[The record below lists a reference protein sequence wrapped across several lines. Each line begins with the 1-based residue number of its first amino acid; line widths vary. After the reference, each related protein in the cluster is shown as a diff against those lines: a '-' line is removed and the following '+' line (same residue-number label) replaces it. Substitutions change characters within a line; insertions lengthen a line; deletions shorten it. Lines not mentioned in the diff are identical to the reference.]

1 MNWIGRVE
9 NSDIEEWIAQTDSF
23 DILDWIEWAE
33 GSGIEGLTEWVDIA
47 DIVDWIV
54 QIDSFGI
61 EDSIAWTDFE
71 YSIVWAD
78 FEYSIAQID
87 SFGTADWTQL
97 CFVLSPFDS
106 IPFVYSRPHSS
117 LAPSAL
123 ASHPSPLHSLSASP
137 PPQLQTVPSL
147 SLHSDSP
154 LYSHCY

>member
-1 MNWIGRVE
+1 M
-9 NSDIEEWIAQTDSF
+9 
-23 DILDWIEWAE
+23 
-33 GSGIEGLTEWVDIA
+33 TERVDIA
-47 DIVDWIV
+47 DIVDWIA
-54 QIDSFGI
+54 QIDSF
-61 EDSIAWTDFE
+61 DFE
-71 YSIVWAD
+71 YSIVWVD

-87 SFGTADWTQL
+87 SFGIADWIQL
-97 CFVLSPFDS
+97 CFDLSPFDS

>member
-1 MNWIGRVE
+1 M
-9 NSDIEEWIAQTDSF
+9 
-23 DILDWIEWAE
+23 
-33 GSGIEGLTEWVDIA
+33 TEWVDIA
-47 DIVDWIV
+47 DIVDWIS

-61 EDSIAWTDFE
+61 EDSIAWADFE
-71 YSIVWAD
+71 YSIVWVD
-78 FEYSIAQID
+78 FEDSIAQID

-106 IPFVYSRPHSS
+106 IPFFYSRPHSS

-123 ASHPSPLHSLSASP
+123 TSHPSPRHSLSASL

-147 SLHSDSP
+147 SLRSDSP

>member
-1 MNWIGRVE
+1 MNSIGRVE

-47 DIVDWIV
+47 DVVDWIA
-54 QIDSFGI
+54 QTDSFDI
-61 EDSIAWTDFE
+61 E
-71 YSIVWAD
+71 YSIAWAD

-117 LAPSAL
+117 LVPSAL
-123 ASHPSPLHSLSASP
+123 ASHPSPLHSLSASL

-147 SLHSDSP
+147 SLRSDSP
-154 LYSHCY
+154 LCSHCY

>member
-47 DIVDWIV
+47 DIVDWIA
-54 QIDSFGI
+54 QTDSFGI
-61 EDSIAWTDFE
+61 EDSIEQIDFE
-71 YSIVWAD
+71 YSIAQID

-117 LAPSAL
+117 LVPSAL

-147 SLHSDSP
+147 SLRSDSP
-154 LYSHCY
+154 LCSHCY